1 MKIVLMAPALAASLL
16 LAGCGTTGFQ
26 RKEVV
31 VETQYII
38 RKATDQQKALPPM
51 PQPIDVTT
59 ADQTALAEWIARTE
73 GRMLDLEAIIKR
85 LIEFYEKPV
94 TEAERKKLEDEKK
107 AQPPAPAASAAK

>member
-1 MKIVLMAPALAASLL
+1 MKLVLIALAAL
-16 LAGCGTTGFQ
+16 LAGCSTTEFE

-31 VETQYII
+31 IETQYVI

-51 PQPIDVTT
+51 PQPIDVAT
-59 ADQTALAEWIARTE
+59 ADQIALAEWIARTE

-94 TEAERKKLEDEKK
+94 TEAERKKLEGEKK
-107 AQPPAPAASAAK
+107 APAPASSSK